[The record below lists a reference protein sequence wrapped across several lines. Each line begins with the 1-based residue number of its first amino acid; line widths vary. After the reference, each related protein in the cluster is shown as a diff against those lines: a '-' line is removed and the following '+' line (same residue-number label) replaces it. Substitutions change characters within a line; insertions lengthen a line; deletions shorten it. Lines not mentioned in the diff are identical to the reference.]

1 MSVMLDLG
9 NKKER
14 LNEILYFSGVWGRE
28 GASSLWNRR
37 FTKQAVIFIIKSMF
51 YAHYLIVKK
60 ARLMRSQLL
69 MGTKKNYLQIYSSL
83 KRSSR
88 KLSSFCVKI
97 YGLVIICVDRRGG
110 GQGENLKSWWYF
122 LNTRGAAFFVQKRVS
137 CFISNSLLDRGS
149 ECHNGNSVSIVV
161 NLKAQSDPPPP
172 PSKCVWGQW
181 KLFNNFSKQLNLIL

>member
-1 MSVMLDLG
+1 MEWVWCWIGETRKRGWTKSCIFKG
-9 NKKER
+9 
-14 LNEILYFSGVWGRE
+14 FWGRE

-37 FTKQAVIFIIKSMF
+37 FTKQAVIFIVKSMF

-122 LNTRGAAFFVQKRVS
+122 LNTGGAAFFVQKRVS
-137 CFISNSLLDRGS
+137 FISNSLLDRGS
-149 ECHNGNSVSIVV
+149 ECHSGNSVSIVV
-161 NLKAQSDPPPP
+161 NLKAQ
-172 PSKCVWGQW
+172 K
-181 KLFNNFSKQLNLIL
+181 FSN

>member
-1 MSVMLDLG
+1 MS
-9 NKKER
+9 
-14 LNEILYFSGVWGRE
+14 
-28 GASSLWNRR
+28 
-37 FTKQAVIFIIKSMF
+37 

-110 GQGENLKSWWYF
+110 GQGENLKS
-122 LNTRGAAFFVQKRVS
+122 
-137 CFISNSLLDRGS
+137 
-149 ECHNGNSVSIVV
+149 
-161 NLKAQSDPPPP
+161 
-172 PSKCVWGQW
+172 
-181 KLFNNFSKQLNLIL
+181 